1 MSSPATTPG
10 APSVGLPDL
19 ARFTFS
25 AEFQLLLACCSLRT
39 TKDADVR
46 SRIEASVDWGQVLR
60 LAEHHNVMPLVYQ
73 SLREVSEAVPA
84 GILNEVHARYQNN
97 ARKNLRFTAELFRIL
112 DCLESHRIPAIP
124 FKGPVLAETVYGN
137 LALREFSDLDILVRR
152 RDFLRAKVAV
162 RELGFTPAWRLS
174 NAEESAYLT
183 SGYECAF
190 DGPAGRNLLE
200 LQWGIV
206 PAFYAVDFDLE
217 EFFERASRCDFGNR
231 SVVALSPED
240 LLLSL
245 GVHTS
250 KHAWIRLCWLRDV
263 AGVAQSTA
271 LNWACVWQEAR
282 RLGIERILTI
292 NLRLANMLLGAGAC
306 QSEQQRDHPET
317 IAISDR
323 IAADMPSAEEY
334 STESLEY
341 FRLMLRLRERRSDR
355 VRFALRLLFT
365 PSVGEWSVVR
375 LPGPLFPLYRLIR
388 LFRVAAR
395 FLRMGGARNHLH
407 ETSSE

>member
-1 MSSPATTPG
+1 MVRQVAICWNCNG
-10 APSVGLPDL
+10 GL
-19 ARFTFS
+19 
-25 AEFQLLLACCSLRT
+25 SLRFMPWTLTWKNFSSARHGT
-39 TKDADVR
+39 T
-46 SRIEASVDWGQVLR
+46 
-60 LAEHHNVMPLVYQ
+60 
-73 SLREVSEAVPA
+73 
-84 GILNEVHARYQNN
+84 
-97 ARKNLRFTAELFRIL
+97 
-112 DCLESHRIPAIP
+112 
-124 FKGPVLAETVYGN
+124 
-137 LALREFSDLDILVRR
+137 
-152 RDFLRAKVAV
+152 
-162 RELGFTPAWRLS
+162 
-174 NAEESAYLT
+174 
-183 SGYECAF
+183 
-190 DGPAGRNLLE
+190 
-200 LQWGIV
+200 
-206 PAFYAVDFDLE
+206 
-217 EFFERASRCDFGNR
+217 FGNR

-245 GVHTS
+245 GVHAA

-263 AGVAQSTA
+263 AGVVQSTA

-292 NLRLANMLLGAGAC
+292 NLRLANMLLGAGAS
-306 QSEQQRDHPET
+306 QSEQQRDHPEI

-323 IAADMPSAEEY
+323 IAAEMPSAEEY

-395 FLRMGGARNHLH
+395 FLRMGGAQESLAREPLPSNRVTFRIYFTV
-407 ETSSE
+407 TSATFSSGYSWFHCEEMLSKVSRKGLLCPGASGDTLTSTASG